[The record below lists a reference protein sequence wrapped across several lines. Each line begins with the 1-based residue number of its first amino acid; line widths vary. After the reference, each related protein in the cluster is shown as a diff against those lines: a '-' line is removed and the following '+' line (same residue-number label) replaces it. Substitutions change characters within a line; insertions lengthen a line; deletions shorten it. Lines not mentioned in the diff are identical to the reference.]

1 MDQLS
6 TCDLYEA
13 GYYLLNH
20 CTLEG
25 VETTELD
32 GKLSCRLILKGEN
45 TGELQTTYFHS
56 KAEVNL
62 FEFRRMYSHLNKVMA
77 QAKKEYKKQK
87 EAQL

>member
-13 GYYLLNH
+13 GYYLLNR

-25 VETTELD
+25 VETNELD
-32 GKLSCRLILKGEN
+32 GKLSCRLILQGHN
-45 TGELQTTYFHS
+45 TGELQTTYFHG

-62 FEFRRMYSHLNKVMA
+62 FDFRRMYSHLNKLLSE
-77 QAKKEYKKQK
+77 AKREYKKQK
-87 EAQL
+87 VAEL

>member
-13 GYYLLNH
+13 GYYLLNR

-25 VETTELD
+25 VETTDLE
-32 GKLSCRLILKGEN
+32 GKLSCRLILKGAN
-45 TGELQTTYFHS
+45 TGELQTTYFHG

-62 FEFRRMYSHLNKVMA
+62 FDFRRMYSHLNKVMT

-87 EAQL
+87 EAEL